1 MRMYKKALIVTII
14 LSLAMPTLGLK
25 AQIKSPKQLVAE
37 AKVSINWVT
46 PQQAAKMMKTIPN
59 LIVIDVRQGGEYQLG
74 HIPGAINIP
83 RGLLEFRITHVTKDP
98 NRPILVY
105 CLTGGRATLAVKA
118 LEKMGYK
125 KIYNLKG
132 GFKAWKKAGL
142 PVSRKPC
149 DMAG

>member
-1 MRMYKKALIVTII
+1 MKMYKKVLIVTIA
-14 LSLAMPTLGLK
+14 LSLVIPTLALQ

-37 AKVSINWVT
+37 AKASINWVT
-46 PQQAAKMMKTIPN
+46 PRQAAEMMKTMPN
-59 LIVIDVRQGGEYQLG
+59 LLVIDVRQGGEYHIG

-83 RGLLEFRITHVTKDP
+83 RGLLEFRITYVTKDP

-105 CLTGGRATLAVKA
+105 CLTGGRATLAVTS

-132 GFKAWKKAGL
+132 GFKNWQKEGL

-149 DMAG
+149 DIGG

>member
-1 MRMYKKALIVTII
+1 MRMYKKALIVTIV
-14 LSLAMPTLGLK
+14 LSLAIPVMGLK

-46 PQQAAKMMKTIPN
+46 PQQAAKMIKTMPN
-59 LIVIDVRQGGEYQLG
+59 LLVIDVRQGGEYHIG

-98 NRPILVY
+98 MRPILVY
-105 CLTGGRATLAVKA
+105 CLTGGRAALAVKS
-118 LEKMGYK
+118 LERMGYK

-132 GFKAWKKAGL
+132 GFKGWQKAGL

-149 DMAG
+149 DVTG